1 MAISTCVKCG
11 GQSFEMMV
19 QKPEESE
26 YKLIFVQCSNCGG
39 VIGVMDFM
47 NIGSQLDEIKRKLGI
62 SRALP
67 L

>member
-19 QKPEESE
+19 QKPKESE
-26 YKLIFVQCSNCGG
+26 YNLIFVQCFNCGG
-39 VIGVMDFM
+39 VIGVMDLM
-47 NIGSQLDEIKRKLGI
+47 NIGSQLDAIKRKLGI